1 MASEPRRCPV
11 CRARTHSRH
20 ASFSGKDD
28 QTDVTTADSDPS
40 APVVI
45 FLSYRRD
52 DVPFAVGLLA
62 ARLFEA
68 FPPGDVF
75 LDTMANRRG
84 LFVRRQI
91 RQALAS
97 SAVVV
102 SVIGPVWDDE
112 RHLSRLAD
120 DDDLVRWELETAL
133 EQHLPIVP
141 VLVDRDQEL
150 SEELPGRLMALHEF
164 APKALRR
171 ETFLGDADAL
181 VHHLVG
187 ILGNQAGAREPQLQH
202 ALAPAPSATLDAAIV
217 RRGIDAMLR
226 HVLPLP
232 QQSTRNLEHLVAATA
247 SLLEAGEW
255 LHYAATGHLPGKPS
269 GSALV
274 VVTDQA
280 VRIAQLGGNLKVK
293 ERWQSPIGEVLGADL
308 VERRRLRMLDVADVT
323 FRVSG
328 RTLPSVEAIFGD
340 QAVRLTQLAT
350 PHHVDVRKKR

>member
-1 MASEPRRCPV
+1 M
-11 CRARTHSRH
+11 
-20 ASFSGKDD
+20 
-28 QTDVTTADSDPS
+28 
-40 APVVI
+40 I

-84 LFVRRQI
+84 LFVRRRL
-91 RQALAS
+91 RQALAR

-102 SVIGPVWDDE
+102 SVMGPVWDDE
-112 RHLSRLAD
+112 RQKMTWMSASLET
-120 DDDLVRWELETAL
+120 VRFFVSELIRETAL
-133 EQHLPIVP
+133 EQHLPMVP
-141 VLVDRDQEL
+141 VLVDRDREL
-150 SEELPGRLMALHEF
+150 SGDLPGRLMALRDF

-171 ETFLGDADAL
+171 ATFLGDADVL
-181 VHHLVG
+181 VHHLAG
-187 ILGNQAGAREPQLQH
+187 ITGYQGGAREPQLQH
-202 ALAPAPSATLDAAIV
+202 ALASAPAPTLDAALV

-280 VRIAQLGGNLKVK
+280 VRIAQLGGNLTVT
-293 ERWQSPIGEVLGADL
+293 ERWQSPLGEVLGAGL

-328 RTLPSVEAIFGD
+328 RPLPRVEGIFGD
-340 QAVRLTQLAT
+340 QAVRLAQLVT
-350 PHHVDVRKKR
+350 P

>member
-1 MASEPRRCPV
+1 
-11 CRARTHSRH
+11 
-20 ASFSGKDD
+20 
-28 QTDVTTADSDPS
+28 
-40 APVVI
+40 VI

-68 FPPGDVF
+68 FPPGEVF

-84 LFVRRQI
+84 LFVRR
-91 RQALAS
+91 RLRRALAS
-97 SAVVV
+97 SGVVV
-102 SVIGPVWDDE
+102 SVMGPGWDDE

-133 EQHLPIVP
+133 EQRLPVVP
-141 VLVDRDQEL
+141 VLVDRDWEL
-150 SEELPGRLMALHEF
+150 SGELPGRLTELHEF
-164 APKALRR
+164 APRDLRR

-187 ILGNQAGAREPQLQH
+187 ILGYQAGAREPQLQH

-232 QQSTRNLEHLVAATA
+232 QQSTRNLGHLADATA

-255 LHYAATGHLPGKPS
+255 LRYAATGHLPGKPS

-280 VRIAQLGGNLKVK
+280 VRIAQLGGNLKVGQ
-293 ERWQSPIGEVLGADL
+293 RWQSPLGEVLGADL

-328 RTLPSVEAIFGD
+328 RPLPRVEGIFGG
-340 QAVRLTQLAT
+340 QAVRLTQLVT
-350 PHHVDVRKKR
+350 PHNVDVRKKR

>member
-1 MASEPRRCPV
+1 
-11 CRARTHSRH
+11 
-20 ASFSGKDD
+20 
-28 QTDVTTADSDPS
+28 
-40 APVVI
+40 VI

-68 FPPGDVF
+68 FPPGEVF

-84 LFVRRQI
+84 LFVRR
-91 RQALAS
+91 RLRRALAS
-97 SAVVV
+97 SAAVV
-102 SVIGPVWDDE
+102 SVMGPAWDDE
-112 RHLSRLAD
+112 RHRARLAD

-133 EQHLPIVP
+133 EQHLPMVP
-141 VLVDRDQEL
+141 VLVDRDRKL
-150 SEELPGRLMALHEF
+150 SGKLPGSLMALHKF

-171 ETFLGDADAL
+171 ETFPGDADAL
-181 VHHLVG
+181 VHHLAG
-187 ILGNQAGAREPQLQH
+187 ILGYQAEAREPQLQH
-202 ALAPAPSATLDAAIV
+202 ALAPAPSATLDAAVV

-247 SLLEAGEW
+247 SLLGTGEW
-255 LHYAATGHLPGKPS
+255 LHYAATGHLPGQPS

-280 VRIAQLGGNLKVK
+280 VRIAQLGGDLRVR
-293 ERWQSPIGEVLGADL
+293 ERWQSPMGEVLGADL
-308 VERRRLRMLDVADVT
+308 VARRRLRMRDVADVT

-328 RTLPSVEAIFGD
+328 RSLPRVEGVFGD
-340 QAVRLTQLAT
+340 QAVRLTQLVT
-350 PHHVDVRKKR
+350 PHDVNVRKKR